1 MTARDPAQLH
11 QFARPRGWVGWL
23 VGHVMALKNGAM
35 NRAALAQLDPRA
47 GERVLEIGYGPGRTL
62 KQVARR
68 LGGGLAAGLDHSE
81 VMARQA
87 ARRCRRLIRQG
98 RVEVSCGGVSAIPY
112 ADESFDKAYAVNCF
126 QFWPSPVDDL
136 REVAR
141 VLRPG
146 GRLVLTIR
154 AAERPLRFDLARAS
168 GGLSRVERAR
178 QAMVAAGFEGIAVQR
193 RKAGRLLAV
202 SVVGRRPGEGMP
214 GEVPANHDLR
224 DALGKHTGDPT

>member
-1 MTARDPAQLH
+1 MEAMTMPAQGSAGLH
-11 QFARPRGWVGWL
+11 QFGRPRGRVGWL
-23 VGHVMALKNGAM
+23 VGHLMALKNDAM
-35 NRAALAQLDPRA
+35 NRAALDHLDLQA
-47 GERVLEIGYGPGRTL
+47 GDRVLEIGYGPGRTL
-62 KQVARR
+62 KQAARR
-68 LGGGLAAGLDHSE
+68 LERGLAAGLDHSE

-98 RVEVSCGGVSAIPY
+98 RVEVKCGGVSEIPY
-112 ADESFDKAYAVNCF
+112 ADGSFDKAYAVNCF
-126 QFWPSPVDDL
+126 QFWPSPVNDL
-136 REVAR
+136 REVRR

-178 QAMVAAGFEGIAVQR
+178 QAMAAAGFEDIAVHR

-202 SVVGRRPGEGMP
+202 SVVGRRSGG
-214 GEVPANHDLR
+214 
-224 DALGKHTGDPT
+224 DA

>member
-1 MTARDPAQLH
+1 VEAVIMSAQKGAELH
-11 QFARPRGWVGWL
+11 QFARPRGRVGWL

-35 NRAALAQLDPRA
+35 NRAALDRLDPRP
-47 GERVLEIGYGPGRTL
+47 GERVLEIGYGPGRML
-62 KQVARR
+62 KAVARR
-68 LGGGLAAGLDHSE
+68 LEGGFAAGLDHSE

-98 RVEVSCGGVSAIPY
+98 RVEVRCGGVSAIPY
-112 ADESFDKAYAVNCF
+112 ADESFDKVYAVNCF
-126 QFWPSPVDDL
+126 QFWPDPVGDL
-136 REVAR
+136 KEVRR

-178 QAMVAAGFEGIAVQR
+178 QAMAAAGFEDIAVHR

-202 SVVGRRPGEGMP
+202 CVVGRRPGG
-214 GEVPANHDLR
+214 
-224 DALGKHTGDPT
+224 DA

>member
-1 MTARDPAQLH
+1 MEAMTMSAQGSAGLH
-11 QFARPRGWVGWL
+11 QFGRPRGRVGWL
-23 VGHVMALKNGAM
+23 VGHLMALKNDAM
-35 NRAALAQLDPRA
+35 NRAALDHLDLQA
-47 GERVLEIGYGPGRTL
+47 GDRVLEIGYGPGRTL
-62 KQVARR
+62 KQAARR
-68 LGGGLAAGLDHSE
+68 LERGLAAGLDHSE

-98 RVEVSCGGVSAIPY
+98 RVEVKCGGVSEIPY

-126 QFWPSPVDDL
+126 QFWPSPVNDL
-136 REVAR
+136 REVRR

-178 QAMVAAGFEGIAVQR
+178 QAMAAAGFEDIAVHR

-202 SVVGRRPGEGMP
+202 SVVGRRSGG
-214 GEVPANHDLR
+214 
-224 DALGKHTGDPT
+224 DA

>member
-1 MTARDPAQLH
+1 MEAMTMSAQGSAGLH
-11 QFARPRGWVGWL
+11 QFGRPRGRVGWL
-23 VGHVMALKNGAM
+23 VGHLMALKNDAM
-35 NRAALAQLDPRA
+35 NRAALDHLDLQA
-47 GERVLEIGYGPGRTL
+47 GDRVLEIGYGPGRTL
-62 KQVARR
+62 KQAARR
-68 LGGGLAAGLDHSE
+68 LERGLAAGLDHSE

-98 RVEVSCGGVSAIPY
+98 RVEVKCGGVSEIPY
-112 ADESFDKAYAVNCF
+112 ADGSFDKAYAVNCF
-126 QFWPSPVDDL
+126 QFWPSPVNDL
-136 REVAR
+136 REVRR

-178 QAMVAAGFEGIAVQR
+178 QAMAAAGFEDIAVHR

-202 SVVGRRPGEGMP
+202 SVVGRRSGG
-214 GEVPANHDLR
+214 
-224 DALGKHTGDPT
+224 DA

>member
-1 MTARDPAQLH
+1 VEAVIMPARESTDLH
-11 QFARPRGWVGWL
+11 PFGWPRGRVGWL

-35 NRAALAQLDPRA
+35 NRAALDHLDLQA
-47 GERVLEIGYGPGRTL
+47 GDRVLEIGYGPGKTL
-62 KQVARR
+62 RQVARR
-68 LGGGLAAGLDHSE
+68 LERGFAAGLDHSE

-98 RVEVSCGGVSAIPY
+98 RVEIKCGGVSEIPY
-112 ADESFDKAYAVNCF
+112 AEASFDKVFAVNSF

-136 REVAR
+136 TEVRR

-178 QAMVAAGFEGIAVQR
+178 QAMAAAGFADIAVHR

-202 SVVGRRPGEGMP
+202 SVVGHK
-214 GEVPANHDLR
+214 PATR
-224 DALGKHTGDPT
+224 DT